1 MRPALLLPL
10 SLALSACGEPAP
22 GAAPDASAPPR
33 AGGDLTVN
41 DTSRDAFTR
50 PARALDETQ
59 YAQFFVGNSFF
70 NQNWVS
76 APATTL
82 GRDGLGP
89 TFNAPSCSSC
99 HFKDG
104 RGAPPEGASEPFMG
118 LLLRLSVPGESETGA
133 PVPEPAYG
141 GQFNHRAVMGVL
153 PEGESSVRYE
163 ELPGAYA
170 DGESY
175 SLRRPVYSFSGLNFG
190 PMRDDIMVS
199 PRVAPAVF
207 GLGLLEAVDERTI
220 LALADEGDRDGDGIS
235 GRPNRVWSLRA
246 RATVLGRFG
255 WKANQPSLEQQD
267 ASAFVG
273 DLGVTSELL
282 PAQNCPAPQSD
293 CQRAPHGGE
302 PEIDASKL
310 AAVTLYTQAL
320 AVPARRDLSDPAVM
334 RGEALFR
341 EARCVACHVETLR
354 SADVFP
360 SLPLLARQ
368 TFHPYT
374 DLLLH
379 DLGDGLADDRPD
391 FLATGRE
398 WRTAPLWGTG
408 LIETVN
414 RHTYL
419 LHDGRAR
426 GHAEA
431 ILWHDG
437 EARASRDAFRAMPR
451 ADRDAL
457 LTFLRSL

>member
-1 MRPALLLPL
+1 MRLALLLPL
-10 SLALSACGEPAP
+10 ALALTACGEPAP
-22 GAAPDASAPPR
+22 TTSPDAAAPLR
-33 AGGDLTVN
+33 AGGDLTVA
-41 DTSRDAFTR
+41 DTSRDAFSR

-59 YAQFFVGNSFF
+59 YARFFVGNSFF
-70 NQNWVS
+70 NQNWVN

-104 RGAPPEGASEPFMG
+104 RGAPPDGPGEAFTG

-141 GQFNHRAVMGVL
+141 GQFNHRAVMGVAA
-153 PEGESSVRYE
+153 EGESSVRYE
-163 ELPGAYA
+163 EFQAAYA
-170 DGESY
+170 DGETY
-175 SLRRPVYSFSGLNFG
+175 SLRRPTYSLTGLAFG
-190 PMRDDIMVS
+190 PMRPDVRVS

-207 GLGLLEAVDERTI
+207 GLGLLEAVDARTI
-220 LALADEGDRDGDGIS
+220 LDLADEDDRDGDGIS
-235 GRPNRVWSLRA
+235 GRPNRVWSLRQ

-267 ASAFVG
+267 AAAFHG
-273 DLGVTSELL
+273 DLGVTSELF
-282 PAQNCPAPQSD
+282 PAQNCPAPQFD
-293 CQRAPHGGE
+293 CQRAPSGGE
-302 PEIDASKL
+302 PELDASKL

-320 AVPARRDLSDPAVM
+320 AVPARRDLHDPAAR
-334 RGEALFR
+334 RGEALFH
-341 EARCVACHVETLR
+341 EARCAACHVETMR
-354 SADVFP
+354 SGDVFP
-360 SLPLLARQ
+360 ALPLLARQ

-379 DLGDGLADDRPD
+379 DLGEGLADGRPD

-414 RHTYL
+414 RHTRL

-451 ADRDAL
+451 ADREAL